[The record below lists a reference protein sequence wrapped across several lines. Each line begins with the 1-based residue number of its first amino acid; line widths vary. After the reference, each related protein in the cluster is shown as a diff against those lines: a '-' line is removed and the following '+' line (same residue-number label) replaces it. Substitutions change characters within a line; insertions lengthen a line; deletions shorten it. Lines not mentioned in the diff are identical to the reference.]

1 MFKSFQS
8 IKNSNLESIGPLIG
22 VNPDWSEDGDDLP
35 EVVAEHLEAVD
46 VLQGGALHPQPV
58 PLGEPQLSPMSFP
71 KKIPAK
77 VICQDLTRNNI
88 ETVSP
93 PKL

>member
-1 MFKSFQS
+1 MFNSFQS
-8 IKNSNLESIGPLIG
+8 IKNPNLESIGALIR

-58 PLGEPQLSPMSFP
+58 PLGEPQLSPVSFP

-77 VICQDLTRNNI
+77 VIRQNQPRNKI

-93 PKL
+93 PEL